1 MRICIKRDFS
11 WVLAMIVPAYK
22 HFLQKQIYDIVVI
35 QIERALKG
43 FLSYQDVNIKGP
55 LNLKPQFCAF
65 KTTLLRRD
73 YVGCLKNTTSLY
85 YKEYTKVSYEFLKP
99 PLML

>member
-55 LNLKPQFCAF
+55 LNLKTHFCAF
-65 KTTLLRRD
+65 SNDFAQKTLR
-73 YVGCLKNTTSLY
+73 
-85 YKEYTKVSYEFLKP
+85 
-99 PLML
+99 LMP